1 MSELFLLELF
11 CNERRTTTTMGRLSL
26 LLVVFTAAAAVVG
39 LAGASFRDEC
49 DIPWEPQNAR
59 FTDDGNG
66 LSLSLVSNYSGHV
79 HKTFFR

>member
-1 MSELFLLELF
+1 
-11 CNERRTTTTMGRLSL
+11 
-26 LLVVFTAAAAVVG
+26 VVG